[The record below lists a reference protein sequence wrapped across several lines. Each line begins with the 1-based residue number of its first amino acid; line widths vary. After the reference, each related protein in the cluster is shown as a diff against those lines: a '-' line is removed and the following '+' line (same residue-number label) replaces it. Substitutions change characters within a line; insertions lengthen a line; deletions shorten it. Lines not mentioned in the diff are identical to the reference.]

1 MPRNS
6 TEVNIPKNAG
16 WQIEEYTATIT
27 TTSLPG
33 VFTAAITFDREFAA
47 TPRRLWAYAGG
58 TYDRVAIAK
67 GADNLSTTGAVAF
80 IRSDVTARLPDGTVS
95 VTVAV
100 HGRFV

>member
-16 WQIEEYTATIT
+16 WQVEEYTATIT
-27 TTSLPG
+27 TTSVAGL
-33 VFTAAITFDREFAA
+33 FTAAITFDREFAA
-47 TPRRLWAYAGG
+47 TPRRLYAYAGG
-58 TYDRVAIAK
+58 TYGRVAIAV

-80 IRSDVTARLPDGTVS
+80 ARSGTNSHFPDGTIT

>member
-58 TYDRVAIAK
+58 TYDRVAKTK
-67 GADNLSTTGAVAF
+67 GVDNLSTTGGVAF
-80 IRSDVTARLPDGTVS
+80 IRGDVTAQLPDGSVS